1 MLSKKRNR
9 SKKKDA
15 NTENTPKKNENKNES
30 DILEK
35 PLKQQNENNNKTKKD
50 NKENEKKRNVRGRT
64 KKEINNNSMHNK
76 EVKNNNSENIDDY
89 QNMGSQINN
98 NNIKETNKNDNH
110 TSIINNQNNKEE
122 NNIDNKIQ
130 NQTSKS
136 KIRIYVTPNPEDFE
150 TDNKNNTQTY
160 KNDVQNNA
168 NDKINSRKR
177 AKSFIKINKNISII
191 PKNCNIFKKFDLFN
205 SLLLIINNISLIKN
219 YFSKHEVI
227 NLIKKCEK
235 NNKNCLSSISY
246 YINKYLWYKK
256 NKKIKSQKKLLKE
269 YIDFVKIY
277 SKENCKN
284 NDPDLY
290 CLNIDNL
297 EYIINFIYNRINVEL
312 TNSNEDKKV
321 FKPTNNDLLSK
332 YLVEFSKKNNSIIS
346 DHFIGHYQNKKLCMK
361 CNNAQFSYELFRTIS
376 FSVKITYNYFYN
388 NNNYFQFNCN
398 MLNYNNINNNN
409 ISNNGKYIKIKDCF
423 NYLFMNYYNKYNSY
437 CENCNGNTDKK
448 ESYSIFSLPNIITIV
463 LNDNNDNDYF
473 ILEDKID
480 LKNYVIKVSGNEI
493 YNLISIL
500 CKISYNG
507 KFINYC
513 FNPNNVKWYS
523 YIDGKISEVDEMD
536 INAIPLMLVYQTNSE
551 NDFTNS
557 ENDIKYKSIKRETDK
572 IKFNINFSNESTA
585 TTIYFNKNE
594 SFKDLYENISSY
606 FNLSDK
612 KFALLIN
619 GNQITEGHNLN
630 EFINNKNN
638 GMLVLFN

>member
-15 NTENTPKKNENKNES
+15 NIENTPKKNENKNES

-246 YINKYLWYKK
+246 YINKYLWYKN
-256 NKKIKSQKKLLKE
+256 NKKIKSQKKLLEE
-269 YIDFVKIY
+269 YIDFVKVY

-297 EYIINFIYNRINVEL
+297 EYIINFIYDRINVEL
-312 TNSNEDKKV
+312 TNSNDKKKV
-321 FKPTNNDLLSK
+321 LEPTNNDNLSK
-332 YLVEFSKKNNSIIS
+332 YLEEFLKKNYSIIS
-346 DHFIGHYQNKKLCMK
+346 DHFIGHYQIKKLCMK

-376 FSVKITYNYFYN
+376 FRIKIIYNYFYN
-388 NNNYFQFNCN
+388 NNNRFQFNCN

-409 ISNNGKYIKIKDCF
+409 IANNGKYIKIKDCF
-423 NYLFMNYYNKYNSY
+423 NYLFNNYYNNYNSY
-437 CENCNGNTDKK
+437 CENCNDNTVKK

-523 YIDGKISEVDEMD
+523 YIDGKISEVDKMD

-551 NDFTNS
+551 NDFN
-557 ENDIKYKSIKRETDK
+557 YKSIKRETDK
-572 IKFNINFSNESTA
+572 IKFNINFSNGSTA

>member
-76 EVKNNNSENIDDY
+76 KVKNNNSENIDDY

-256 NKKIKSQKKLLKE
+256 NKKIKSQKKLLEE

-297 EYIINFIYNRINVEL
+297 EYIINFIYDRINVEL
-312 TNSNEDKKV
+312 TNSNDKKKV
-321 FKPTNNDLLSK
+321 LEPTNNDNLSK
-332 YLVEFSKKNNSIIS
+332 YLEEFLKKNYSIIS
-346 DHFIGHYQNKKLCMK
+346 DHFIGHYQIKKLCMK

-376 FSVKITYNYFYN
+376 FRIKIIYNYFYN
-388 NNNYFQFNCN
+388 NNNRFQFNCN

-409 ISNNGKYIKIKDCF
+409 IANNGKYIKIKDCF
-423 NYLFMNYYNKYNSY
+423 NYLFNNYYNNYNSY
-437 CENCNGNTDKK
+437 CENCNDNTVKK

-523 YIDGKISEVDEMD
+523 YIDGKISEVDKMD
-536 INAIPLMLVYQTNSE
+536 INAIPLMLVYQTNSKNNFNYE
-551 NDFTNS
+551 
-557 ENDIKYKSIKRETDK
+557 SIKRETDK
-572 IKFNINFSNESTA
+572 IKFNINFSNGSTA

>member
-15 NTENTPKKNENKNES
+15 NIENTPKKNENKNES

-246 YINKYLWYKK
+246 YINKYLWYKN
-256 NKKIKSQKKLLKE
+256 NKKIKSQKKLLEE
-269 YIDFVKIY
+269 YIDFVKVY

-297 EYIINFIYNRINVEL
+297 EYIINFIYDRINVEL
-312 TNSNEDKKV
+312 TNSNDKKKV
-321 FKPTNNDLLSK
+321 LEPTNNDNLSK
-332 YLVEFSKKNNSIIS
+332 YLEEFLKKNYSIIS
-346 DHFIGHYQNKKLCMK
+346 DHFIGHYQIKKLCMK

-376 FSVKITYNYFYN
+376 FRIKIIYNYFYN
-388 NNNYFQFNCN
+388 NNNRFQFNCN

-409 ISNNGKYIKIKDCF
+409 IANNGKYIKIKDCF
-423 NYLFMNYYNKYNSY
+423 NYLFNNYYNNYNSY
-437 CENCNGNTDKK
+437 CENCNDNTVKK

-523 YIDGKISEVDEMD
+523 YIDGKISEVDKMD
-536 INAIPLMLVYQTNSE
+536 INAIPLMLVYQ
-551 NDFTNS
+551 TNS

-572 IKFNINFSNESTA
+572 IKFNINFSNGSTA

>member
-15 NTENTPKKNENKNES
+15 NSENTPKKNENKNES

-168 NDKINSRKR
+168 NDKINLRKR

-256 NKKIKSQKKLLKE
+256 NKKIKSQKKLLEE

-321 FKPTNNDLLSK
+321 FKPKNNDLLSK
-332 YLVEFSKKNNSIIS
+332 YLEEFSKKNNSIIS

-376 FSVKITYNYFYN
+376 FSVKVTYNYFYN

-409 ISNNGKYIKIKDCF
+409 IANNGKYIKIKDCF
-423 NYLFMNYYNKYNSY
+423 NYLFNNYYNNYNSY
-437 CENCNGNTDKK
+437 CENCNDNTVKK

-523 YIDGKISEVDEMD
+523 YIDGKISEVDKMD
-536 INAIPLMLVYQTNSE
+536 INAIPLMLVYQTNSKNNFNYE
-551 NDFTNS
+551 
-557 ENDIKYKSIKRETDK
+557 SIKRETDK
-572 IKFNINFSNESTA
+572 IKFNINFSNGSTA

>member
-76 EVKNNNSENIDDY
+76 KVKNNNSENIDDY

-246 YINKYLWYKK
+246 YINKYLWYKN
-256 NKKIKSQKKLLKE
+256 NKKIKSQKKLLEE
-269 YIDFVKIY
+269 YIDFVKVY

-321 FKPTNNDLLSK
+321 FKPKNNDLLSK
-332 YLVEFSKKNNSIIS
+332 YLEEFSKKNNSIIS

-376 FSVKITYNYFYN
+376 FSVKVTYNYFYN
-388 NNNYFQFNCN
+388 NNRFQFNCN

-409 ISNNGKYIKIKDCF
+409 IANNGKNIKIKDCF
-423 NYLFMNYYNKYNSY
+423 NYLFNHNYNKYNSY
-437 CENCNGNTDKK
+437 CENCNGNTDKI

-572 IKFNINFSNESTA
+572 IKFNINFSNGSTA

>member
-1 MLSKKRNR
+1 MQGKKRNR
-9 SKKKDA
+9 SKKSDA
-15 NTENTPKKNENKNES
+15 NTENSLKKNES

-35 PLKQQNENNNKTKKD
+35 SLKQEYEKNNKTKKD
-50 NKENEKKRNVRGRT
+50 NKENEKKRNVRGRN

-76 EVKNNNSENIDDY
+76 EVKNNNSENINDY

-98 NNIKETNKNDNH
+98 NNFKETNKNDNH
-110 TSIINNQNNKEE
+110 TSIIKSQNNMEE

-246 YINKYLWYKK
+246 YINKYLWFKN
-256 NKKIKSQKKLLKE
+256 NKKIKSQKKLLEE
-269 YIDFVKIY
+269 YIDFVKVY

-297 EYIINFIYNRINVEL
+297 EYIINFIYDRINVEL
-312 TNSNEDKKV
+312 TNSNDKKKV
-321 FKPTNNDLLSK
+321 LEPTNNDNLSK
-332 YLVEFSKKNNSIIS
+332 YLEEFLKKNYSIIS
-346 DHFIGHYQNKKLCMK
+346 DHFIGHYQIKKLCMK

-376 FSVKITYNYFYN
+376 FRIKIIYNYFYN
-388 NNNYFQFNCN
+388 NNNRFQFNCN

-409 ISNNGKYIKIKDCF
+409 IANNGKYIKIKDCF
-423 NYLFMNYYNKYNSY
+423 NYLFNNYYNNYNSY
-437 CENCNGNTDKK
+437 CENCNDNTVKK

-523 YIDGKISEVDEMD
+523 YIDGKISEVDKMD
-536 INAIPLMLVYQTNSE
+536 INAIPLMLVYQTNSKNNFNYE
-551 NDFTNS
+551 
-557 ENDIKYKSIKRETDK
+557 SIKRETDK
-572 IKFNINFSNESTA
+572 IKFNINFSNGSTA